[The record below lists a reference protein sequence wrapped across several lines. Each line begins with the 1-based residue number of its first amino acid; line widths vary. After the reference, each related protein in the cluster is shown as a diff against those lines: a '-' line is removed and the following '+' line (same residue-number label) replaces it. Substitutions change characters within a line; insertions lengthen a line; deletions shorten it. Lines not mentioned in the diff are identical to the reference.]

1 MPDFNNVV
9 PSLRAQFPALNRPV
23 DGQNTLPVHFDNP
36 AGTQVP
42 QRVMDAPREYWE
54 SMNANAG
61 GTFPTS
67 HRNDAMVKATREIV
81 ADFINAPRPD
91 EIAFGPNMTTLNF
104 GLSRAIG
111 KTLQPGDELVLTRM
125 DHDANVAPWMLI
137 ADDLGLTVK
146 WVDIHDADATLDMSS
161 LEAVLSEKTRVVAT
175 VHAANSVGTINP
187 IQQIADM
194 AHQVGAYHVVD
205 GVQSAPHL
213 PVDVQ
218 ALGCDFFLCSA
229 YKFFGPH
236 LGLMWGKFEL
246 MESLPA
252 YKVRPAKDSSPYR
265 WEVGTP
271 VYETINATK
280 AALEYLA
287 EIGELHGDGYAE
299 QFPGFSGRRLH
310 FKTGMAALAAYER
323 ELAAHLIEILQSVPG
338 IDIVGITE
346 PERYEWRVPTVVFSV
361 KGKDPHAVAQF
372 LADHHIYVW
381 SGHYYAVE
389 IMDRLGKAEEGGM
402 VRVGLAHYNTHAEL
416 ERLEAVLQKL
426 VAE

>member
-1 MPDFNNVV
+1 MIDFNDII
-9 PSLRAQFPALNRPV
+9 PSLRAQFPSLHRPV
-23 DGQNTLPVHFDNP
+23 DANNTLPVHFDNP

-42 QRVMDAPREYWE
+42 QRVMDAPQEYWL

-67 HRNDAMVKATREIV
+67 HRNDAMVNAAREIV
-81 ADFINAPRPD
+81 AEFINAPSPQ
-91 EIAFGPNMTTLNF
+91 EIVFGPNMTTLNF

-111 KTLQPGDELVLTRM
+111 KTLQPGDEIVLTRM
-125 DHDANVAPWMLI
+125 DHDANVAPWLLI
-137 ADDLGLTVK
+137 ADDLGLTIK
-146 WVDIHDADATLDMSS
+146 WVDIREDDATLDMRT
-161 LEAVLSEKTRVVAT
+161 LESALSDKTRVVAT
-175 VHAANSVGTINP
+175 VHAANSVGTVNP
-187 IQQIADM
+187 MRQIADM

-236 LGLMWGKFEL
+236 LGVMWGKFEL
-246 MESLPA
+246 LESLPA
-252 YKVRPAKDSSPYR
+252 YKVRPAKDVSPYR

-287 EIGELHGDGYAE
+287 EIGEKHGGRLAE
-299 QFPGFSGRRLH
+299 QFPDFNGRRLH
-310 FKTGMAALAAYER
+310 FKTGMAALATYER
-323 ELAAHLIEILQSVPG
+323 ELATHLIEILQRTPDVE
-338 IDIVGITE
+338 IVGITE
-346 PERYEWRVPTVVFSV
+346 PARYEWRVPTVVFSV
-361 KGKDPHAVAQF
+361 KGHNPQAVAHF
-372 LADHHIYVW
+372 LTKHHIYVW

-402 VRVGLAHYNTHAEL
+402 VRIGLAHYNTHAEL
-416 ERLEAVLQKL
+416 DRLAAALQQL
-426 VAE
+426 